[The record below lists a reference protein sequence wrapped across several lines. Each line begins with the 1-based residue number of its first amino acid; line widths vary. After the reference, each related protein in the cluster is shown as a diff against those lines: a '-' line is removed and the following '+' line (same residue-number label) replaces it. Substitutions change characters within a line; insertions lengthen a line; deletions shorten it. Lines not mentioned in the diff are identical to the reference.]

1 MKKAIVTG
9 ANGFI
14 GKFLIKELLANNV
27 EVYAVGRKG
36 TKWSNLLNEKVRKV
50 ECDLADIS
58 KLPYI
63 ISDRDIDCL
72 IHLAWAGV
80 SGADRGD
87 YNLQLKNA
95 QYTCDA
101 VKAASEMNIKRFV
114 GAGTLAQLDGLN
126 YIGKDDSTPNLVS
139 CYGSAKTAAQ
149 FMSKALANQLVI
161 EHVWCYISNIYG
173 IGDTSNN
180 FINFACK
187 KLLNGERASFTAGE
201 QNYDFVYVTDTIN
214 GLYLCAQNGKP
225 NHSYYI
231 GSGCARKL
239 KEYISIIRNS
249 IDRNIP
255 LYLGEVPFNGIS
267 LPIEA
272 FSCEHVTTDTGYIP
286 TVDFETGIQNTIRWL
301 KEKQSK

>member
-14 GKFLIKELLANNV
+14 GKNLVNELIQNDV
-27 EVYAVGRKG
+27 EVIAVDRKG
-36 TKWSNLLNEKVRKV
+36 ANWSNLPNEKVTKV

-58 KLPYI
+58 ELPHKI
-63 ISDRDIDCL
+63 KDRDIDCL

-87 YNLQLKNA
+87 YSLQLKNA
-95 QYTCDA
+95 QYTCDM
-101 VKAASEMNIKRFV
+101 VKAASDMNIKRFA

-126 YIGKDDSTPNLVS
+126 YIGKDGSTPNLVS

-149 FMSKALANQLVI
+149 FMSKALADSLGI
-161 EHVWCYISNIYG
+161 EHIWCYISNIYG
-173 IGDTSNN
+173 IGDMSNN

-201 QNYDFVYVTDTIN
+201 QNYDFVYVTDTIK

-231 GSGCARKL
+231 GSGHARKL
-239 KEYISIIRNS
+239 KEYISIIKNE

-267 LPIEA
+267 LPIET
-272 FSCEHVTTDTGYIP
+272 FSCEHITADTGYIP
-286 TVDFETGIQNTIRWL
+286 TVDFETGIQKTIRWL
-301 KEKQSK
+301 KEK

>member
-9 ANGFI
+9 STGFI
-14 GKFLIKELLANNV
+14 GKNLINELMQNNV
-27 EVYAVGRKG
+27 EVIAVDRKG
-36 TKWSNLLNEKVRKV
+36 ANWSNLPDEKITKV
-50 ECDLADIS
+50 ECDLSDIS
-58 KLPYI
+58 ELPHI

-95 QYTCDA
+95 QYTCDM
-101 VKAASEMNIKRFV
+101 VKVASEMNIKRFA

-126 YIGKDDSTPNLVS
+126 YIGKDGSTPNLVS

-149 FMSKALANQLVI
+149 FMSKALANSLKI
-161 EHVWCYISNIYG
+161 EHIWCYISNIYG

-201 QNYDFVYVTDTIN
+201 QNYDFVYVTDTIK

-231 GSGCARKL
+231 GSGHARKL
-239 KEYISIIRNS
+239 KEYISIIRDD

-272 FSCEHVTTDTGYIP
+272 FSCERITTDTGYMP
-286 TVDFETGIQNTIRWL
+286 MVDFETGIQKTIQWL
-301 KEKQSK
+301 KEK